1 MMQVHDSLAIAG
13 KAVSGAAGRAASA
26 IVHDSPDVRLVVFR
40 LNPDD
45 SVAMHTSTSTV
56 VLSVVSGTGV
66 ISGPVNGEIQD
77 VTVSAGSV
85 VTYEPTNCTACAR
98 LAVRSSYWRRSRP
111 GQAAARLQLHEC
123 SCMSVAA

>member
-1 MMQVHDSLAIAG
+1 MMHVHDCLAIAG
-13 KAVSGAAGRAASA
+13 KAVSGTAGRAASA

-40 LNPDD
+40 FDSDD

-85 VTYEPTNCTACAR
+85 VTYEPNELHGMRAPHGPFVV
-98 LAVRSSYWRRSRP
+98 LAAITPRP
-111 GQAAARLQLHEC
+111 GGRTTAAA
-123 SCMSVAA
+123 

>member
-1 MMQVHDSLAIAG
+1 MMRLHDCIAIADN
-13 KAVSGAAGRAASA
+13 AVSGSAGRAASA

-66 ISGPVNGEIQD
+66 ISGPVGGEIQD
-77 VTVSAGSV
+77 VTVSAGTV
-85 VTYEPTNCTACAR
+85 VTYEPNELHGMRAPQGPFVV
-98 LAVRSSYWRRSRP
+98 LAAITPRP
-111 GQAAARLQLHEC
+111 GGRTSAAA
-123 SCMSVAA
+123 